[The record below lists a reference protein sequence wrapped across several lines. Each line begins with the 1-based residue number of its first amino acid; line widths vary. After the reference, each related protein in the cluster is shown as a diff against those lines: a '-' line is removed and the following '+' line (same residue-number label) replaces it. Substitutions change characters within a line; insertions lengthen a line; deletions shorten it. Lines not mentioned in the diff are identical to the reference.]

1 MSNAFKIGF
10 AVTIVLIA
18 FLVWRGFVATKGNHL
33 EPIGK
38 IGKVRAQK
46 VDENEVVVVLDFN
59 LRNDADLPMI
69 VRTLEASI
77 DAAGR
82 IRRRTARSSP
92 PPISPTS
99 SATIPTSASNT
110 IRPSRRATN

>member
-59 LRNDADLPMI
+59 LKNDADVPMI
-69 VRTLEASI
+69 VRSLEASI
-77 DAAGR
+77 DEPDESVIEGKILAAADLANVFRNYPDLG
-82 IRRRTARSSP
+82 
-92 PPISPTS
+92 
-99 SATIPTSASNT
+99 
-110 IRPSRRATN
+110 